1 MIRKL
6 LMTTTCSAALV
17 FGAAAAN
24 AADLLEE
31 VKDSD
36 QLSTFAKAIEAA
48 ELEDTLEGDG
58 PYTIFAPTD
67 DAFDKLPDG
76 VVDALM
82 ESDNKDQLEK
92 LLKAHIVE
100 GEEYAESDIKDE
112 DESKVEVEP
121 MEGDELT
128 IDASGDEV
136 RVQLEDGMGESDP
149 AMGATTGATTGSVTG
164 STTGQPS
171 TGATAGQQPPTG
183 TTQSPGT
190 QQPSTTVVTPGDDGD
205 DIGAREAKVVE
216 ADIEADNGVIHA
228 IDAVLVPE
236 DLRSELREIKDK
248 G

>member
-31 VKDSD
+31 VKGSD

-48 ELEDTLEGDG
+48 ELEDTLEGEG
-58 PYTIFAPTD
+58 PYTIFAPDD

-100 GEEYAESDIKDE
+100 GEEYAASDIKDE

-164 STTGQPS
+164 TTTGQPATGTS
-171 TGATAGQQPPTG
+171 TG
-183 TTQSPGT
+183 
-190 QQPSTTVVTPGDDGD
+190 QPSTTVVTPGDEGD
-205 DIGAREAKVVE
+205 DIGSREATVVE
-216 ADIEADNGVIHA
+216 ADIEADNGVIHV